1 MPDPR
6 VGNSQPVIEA
16 RDLGIAFGRGRRNQH
31 RLRHM
36 VMHRGARPT
45 GGRFW
50 ALRHASFS
58 IRPGETVGL
67 VGANG
72 AGKSTLLRLLSG
84 GLIPDEGDVTCRA
97 EMAPLLELSAGFTG
111 DLTGRE
117 NIEIVGTF
125 HGLRP
130 AEIRRRFDAIVAY
143 SQLAEFIDSPVRYY
157 SSGMKMRLGF
167 ALLTQVPHP
176 VLLIDEALAVGDQQF
191 REKCYRTIE
200 AMLAE
205 PGRTLVLVSH
215 NESDLRRFCSRGIC
229 LRQGHVVADGP
240 LEVALS
246 AARQPPAPQDTTA
259 PLSG

>member
-1 MPDPR
+1 MPCT
-6 VGNSQPVIEA
+6 N
-16 RDLGIAFGRGRRNQH
+16 
-31 RLRHM
+31 
-36 VMHRGARPT
+36 
-45 GGRFW
+45 
-50 ALRHASFS
+50 
-58 IRPGETVGL
+58 TVGL

-97 EMAPLLELSAGFTG
+97 
-111 DLTGRE
+111 
-117 NIEIVGTF
+117 
-125 HGLRP
+125 P
-130 AEIRRRFDAIVAY
+130 AEIRRQFDAIVAY

-176 VLLIDEALAVGDQQF
+176 VLLIEEALAVGDQQF

-215 NESDLRRFCSRGIC
+215 NESDPRRFCSRGIC

-259 PLSG
+259 PLAG